1 MQGDDQGVG
10 LREFS
15 LESAEP
21 PDFGAILGSFPEG
34 TYTIIGRTVSGQ
46 CLGGTADLSHEFA
59 RETIL
64 RSPMQDEDIPLGR
77 GPLTLSW
84 DAVPE
89 AVRYIVELENESEG
103 SEYTYTFEIRAPT
116 TSLEIPAALIAAGDH
131 LFGVFVVTESGN
143 KTSVEVTFS
152 ISEP

>member
-1 MQGDDQGVG
+1 
-10 LREFS
+10 
-15 LESAEP
+15 
-21 PDFGAILGSFPEG
+21 
-34 TYTIIGRTVSGQ
+34 
-46 CLGGTADLSHEFA
+46 
-59 RETIL
+59 
-64 RSPMQDEDIPLGR
+64 MQDEDIPL

-103 SEYTYTFEIRAPT
+103 SEDQVHLRDPGVHHEP
-116 TSLEIPAALIAAGDH
+116 SDPCGLIAAGDH